1 MSKCLY
7 CYKELEPGEVDFHKS
22 CCRKFFGTHTAP
34 SLDYTRAQMDELAA
48 QVIRSQTTLT
58 GVQPKLSLNLDK
70 HKDSQKLTIVGLWGD
85 YIFKPQTERF
95 AMLPEIEDLT
105 MHLAEIAKIKI
116 VPHTLI
122 RMKDGSIGY
131 LTKRIDRK
139 ADGEKI
145 AMEDMCQLT
154 ERQTEHKYRSS
165 YEQIGKA
172 IRKYST
178 NAQLDMVDFLELV
191 YFSWLTGNNDMHL
204 KNFSLY
210 SPAGE
215 PVLTPAYDLLNAAIS
230 NPVDDEELALNLN
243 GKKKRMKDAD
253 FRNAYRTCGV
263 PEIVFDR
270 VKKKYVDLLP
280 KFEEEIHAS
289 FLSDEIKTL
298 YIELL
303 HRRHAQSSA
312 GFLKSVRN
320 KLTLYGLETLKCR
333 RKSSIGCWP
342 LS

>member
-22 CCRKFFGTHTAP
+22 CCKKFFGTHTAP

-95 AMLPEIEDLT
+95 SMLPEIEDLT

-215 PVLTPAYDLLNAAIS
+215 PMLTPAYDLLNAAIS
-230 NPVDDEELALNLN
+230 NPVDDKELALNLN

-280 KFEEEIHAS
+280 KFEEEIQRS

-312 GFLKSVRN
+312 GF
-320 KLTLYGLETLKCR
+320 
-333 RKSSIGCWP
+333 
-342 LS
+342 

>member
-95 AMLPEIEDLT
+95 AMLPENEDLT

-215 PVLTPAYDLLNAAIS
+215 PVLTPAYDLLNAAIN
-230 NPVDDEELALNLN
+230 NPVDDEELALILN

>member
-7 CYKELEPGEVDFHKS
+7 CYKELGPGEVDFHKS
-22 CCRKFFGTHTAP
+22 CCRKFFGTSTAP

-95 AMLPEIEDLT
+95 AMLPENEDLT

-210 SPAGE
+210 SPLGE
-215 PVLTPAYDLLNAAIS
+215 PVLTPAYDLLNTVIS
-230 NPVDDEELALNLN
+230 NPADDEELALNLN
-243 GKKKRMKDAD
+243 GKKKRMTDAD
-253 FRNAYRTCGV
+253 FRTAYRTCGV

-270 VKKKYVDLLP
+270 VKKKYKDLRP
-280 KFEEEIHAS
+280 KFEEEIQRS
-289 FLSDEIKTL
+289 FLSDELKTF
-298 YIELL
+298 YIDLL
-303 HRRHAQSSA
+303 HRRLMA
-312 GFLKSVRN
+312 
-320 KLTLYGLETLKCR
+320 
-333 RKSSIGCWP
+333 
-342 LS
+342 

>member
-22 CCRKFFGTHTAP
+22 CCRKFFGTTTAP
-34 SLDYTRAQMDELAA
+34 ALDYTREEMDELAA
-48 QVIRSQTTLT
+48 QVIKSQTTLT

-70 HKDSQKLTIVGLWGD
+70 HKDSQKLTIVGLWGG

-95 AMLPEIEDLT
+95 AMLPENEDLT
-105 MHLAEIAKIKI
+105 MHLAEIAKLKI

-131 LTKRIDRK
+131 LTKRIDRTK
-139 ADGEKI
+139 KGDKI

-178 NAQLDMVDFLELV
+178 YPQLDMVDFLELV

-215 PVLTPAYDLLNAAIS
+215 PVLTPAYDLLSAAIS
-230 NPVDDEELALNLN
+230 NPADDEELALNLN
-243 GKKKRMKDAD
+243 GKKKHLKDSD
-253 FRNAYRTCGV
+253 FVMAFRTCGV

-270 VKKKYVDLLP
+270 IKKKYLDLLP
-280 KFEEEIHAS
+280 KFEEEIERS
-289 FLSDEIKTL
+289 FLSEDLKAS

-303 HRRHAQSSA
+303 HKRMKA
-312 GFLKSVRN
+312 
-320 KLTLYGLETLKCR
+320 
-333 RKSSIGCWP
+333 
-342 LS
+342 

>member
-22 CCRKFFGTHTAP
+22 CCRKFFGTATAP
-34 SLDYTRAQMDELAA
+34 SLDYTREEMDELAA
-48 QVIRSQTTLT
+48 QVIKSQTTLT

-70 HKDSQKLTIVGLWGD
+70 HKDSQKLTIVGLWGG

-95 AMLPEIEDLT
+95 AMLPENEDLT
-105 MHLAEIAKIKI
+105 MHLAEIAKLKI

-131 LTKRIDRK
+131 LTKRIDRTK
-139 ADGEKI
+139 KGEKI

-172 IRKYST
+172 IRKYS
-178 NAQLDMVDFLELV
+178 AYPQLDMVDFLELV

-204 KNFSLY
+204 KNFSMY

-215 PVLTPAYDLLNAAIS
+215 PVLTPAYDLLSAAIS
-230 NPVDDEELALNLN
+230 NPADDEELALNLN
-243 GKKKRMKDAD
+243 GKKKHLKDSVFVAA
-253 FRNAYRTCGV
+253 FRTCGV

-270 VKKKYVDLLP
+270 IKKKYLDLLP
-280 KFEEEIHAS
+280 KFEEEIQCS
-289 FLSDEIKTL
+289 FLSEDLKAA

-303 HRRHAQSSA
+303 HKRLQR
-312 GFLKSVRN
+312 
-320 KLTLYGLETLKCR
+320 
-333 RKSSIGCWP
+333 
-342 LS
+342 

>member
-22 CCRKFFGTHTAP
+22 CCRKFFGTTTAP
-34 SLDYTRAQMDELAA
+34 ALDYTREEMDELAA
-48 QVIRSQTTLT
+48 QVIKSQTTLT

-70 HKDSQKLTIVGLWGD
+70 HKDSQKLTIVGLWGG

-95 AMLPEIEDLT
+95 AMLPENEDLT
-105 MHLAEIAKIKI
+105 MHLAEIAKLKI

-131 LTKRIDRK
+131 LTKRIDRTK
-139 ADGEKI
+139 KGDKI

-178 NAQLDMVDFLELV
+178 YPQLDMVDFLELV

-210 SPAGE
+210 SPASE
-215 PVLTPAYDLLNAAIS
+215 PVLTPAYDLLSAAIS
-230 NPVDDEELALNLN
+230 NPADDEELALNLN
-243 GKKKRMKDAD
+243 GKKKHLKDSD
-253 FRNAYRTCGV
+253 FVMAFRTCGV

-270 VKKKYVDLLP
+270 IKKKYLDLLP
-280 KFEEEIHAS
+280 KFEEEIQRS
-289 FLSDEIKTL
+289 FLSEDLKAS

-303 HRRHAQSSA
+303 HKRMKA
-312 GFLKSVRN
+312 
-320 KLTLYGLETLKCR
+320 
-333 RKSSIGCWP
+333 
-342 LS
+342 

>member
-7 CYKELEPGEVDFHKS
+7 CYKELGPGEVDFHKS
-22 CCRKFFGTHTAP
+22 CCRKFFGTSTAP

-70 HKDSQKLTIVGLWGD
+70 HKGSRKLTIVGLWGD
-85 YIFKPQTERF
+85 FIFKPQTDRF
-95 AMLPEIEDLT
+95 AMLPENEDLT

-139 ADGEKI
+139 ADCEKI

-215 PVLTPAYDLLNAAIS
+215 PVLTPAYDLLNTVIS
-230 NPVDDEELALNLN
+230 NPADDEELALNLN
-243 GKKKRMKDAD
+243 GKKKRMTDAD
-253 FRNAYRTCGV
+253 FRTAYRTCGV

-270 VKKKYVDLLP
+270 VKKKYKDLLP
-280 KFEEEIHAS
+280 KFEEEIQLS
-289 FLSDEIKTL
+289 FLSDELKTF
-298 YIELL
+298 YIDLL
-303 HRRHAQSSA
+303 RVNV
-312 GFLKSVRN
+312 KSR
-320 KLTLYGLETLKCR
+320 L
-333 RKSSIGCWP
+333 
-342 LS
+342 

>member
-1 MSKCLY
+1 MSKCLF
-7 CYKELEPGEVDFHKS
+7 CYKELGPGEVDFHKS
-22 CCRKFFGTHTAP
+22 CCKKFFGTATAP

-48 QVIRSQTTLT
+48 QVIKSQTTLT

-70 HKDSQKLTIVGLWGD
+70 HRGSAKLTIVGLWGD

-95 AMLPEIEDLT
+95 AMLPENEDLT
-105 MHLAEIAKIKI
+105 MHLAEIAKIK
-116 VPHTLI
+116 VVHHTLI

-139 ADGEKI
+139 SDGEKI

-210 SPAGE
+210 CPAGE
-215 PVLTPAYDLLNAAIS
+215 PVLTPAYDLLSAVLS
-230 NPVDDEELALNLN
+230 NPADDEELALNLN

-253 FRNAYRTCGV
+253 FKAAYRTCGV

-280 KFEEEIHAS
+280 KFEEGIQSS
-289 FLSDEIKTL
+289 FLSEDLKTA

-303 HRRHAQSSA
+303 RKRLRR
-312 GFLKSVRN
+312 
-320 KLTLYGLETLKCR
+320 
-333 RKSSIGCWP
+333 
-342 LS
+342 

>member
-1 MSKCLY
+1 MVMSKCLF
-7 CYKELEPGEVDFHKS
+7 CYKELGPGEVDFHKS
-22 CCRKFFGTHTAP
+22 CCRKFFGTTTAP
-34 SLDYTRAQMDELAA
+34 ALDYTREEMDELAA
-48 QVIRSQTTLT
+48 QVIKSQTTLT

-70 HKDSQKLTIVGLWGD
+70 HKDSQKLTIVGLWGG

-95 AMLPEIEDLT
+95 AMLPENEDLT
-105 MHLAEIAKIKI
+105 MHLAEIAKLKI

-131 LTKRIDRK
+131 LTKRIDRTK
-139 ADGEKI
+139 KGDKI

-178 NAQLDMVDFLELV
+178 YPQLDMEDFLELV

-215 PVLTPAYDLLNAAIS
+215 PVLAPAYDLLSAAIS
-230 NPVDDEELALNLN
+230 NPADDEELALNLN
-243 GKKKRMKDAD
+243 GRKKHLKDSD
-253 FRNAYRTCGV
+253 FVATFSTCGV
-263 PEIVFDR
+263 PEIVFER
-270 VKKKYVDLLP
+270 IKKKYMDQVIHIINHLLG
-280 KFEEEIHAS
+280 
-289 FLSDEIKTL
+289 IK
-298 YIELL
+298 
-303 HRRHAQSSA
+303 
-312 GFLKSVRN
+312 
-320 KLTLYGLETLKCR
+320 
-333 RKSSIGCWP
+333 
-342 LS
+342 

>member
-230 NPVDDEELALNLN
+230 NPVDDKELALNLN

-320 KLTLYGLETLKCR
+320 KLTL
-333 RKSSIGCWP
+333 
-342 LS
+342 

>member
-7 CYKELEPGEVDFHKS
+7 CYKELGPGEVDFHKS
-22 CCRKFFGTHTAP
+22 CCRKFFGTATAP

-48 QVIRSQTTLT
+48 QVIQSQTTLT

-95 AMLPEIEDLT
+95 AMLPENEDLT

-215 PVLTPAYDLLNAAIS
+215 PVLTPAYDLLNAFIS
-230 NPVDDEELALNLN
+230 NPADDEELALTLN
-243 GKKKRMKDAD
+243 GKKKRIKDAD
-253 FRNAYRTCGV
+253 FKAVYRTCDV

-270 VKKKYVDLLP
+270 VKKKYKDLLP
-280 KFEEEIHAS
+280 KFEEEIQRS
-289 FLSDEIKTL
+289 FLSDELKTF
-298 YIELL
+298 YIDLL
-303 HRRHAQSSA
+303 HRRLMA
-312 GFLKSVRN
+312 
-320 KLTLYGLETLKCR
+320 
-333 RKSSIGCWP
+333 
-342 LS
+342 

>member
-1 MSKCLY
+1 
-7 CYKELEPGEVDFHKS
+7 
-22 CCRKFFGTHTAP
+22 
-34 SLDYTRAQMDELAA
+34 MDELAA
-48 QVIRSQTTLT
+48 QVIKSQTTLT

-70 HKDSQKLTIVGLWGD
+70 HKDSQKLTIVGLWGG

-95 AMLPEIEDLT
+95 AMLPENEDLT
-105 MHLAEIAKIKI
+105 MHLAEIAKLKI

-131 LTKRIDRK
+131 LTKRIDRTK
-139 ADGEKI
+139 KGEKI
-145 AMEDMCQLT
+145 PMEDMCQLT

-178 NAQLDMVDFLELV
+178 YPQLDMVDFLELV

-210 SPAGE
+210 SLAGE
-215 PVLTPAYDLLNAAIS
+215 PVLTPAYDLLSAAIS
-230 NPVDDEELALNLN
+230 NPADDEELALNVN
-243 GKKKRMKDAD
+243 GRKKHLKDSD
-253 FRNAYRTCGV
+253 FIAAFKTCGV

-270 VKKKYVDLLP
+270 IKKKYRALLP
-280 KFEEEIHAS
+280 KIEEEIQRS
-289 FLSDEIKTL
+289 FLSEDLKAS

-303 HRRHAQSSA
+303 HRRISNAA
-312 GFLKSVRN
+312 R
-320 KLTLYGLETLKCR
+320 
-333 RKSSIGCWP
+333 
-342 LS
+342 

>member
-95 AMLPEIEDLT
+95 AMLPENEDLT

-172 IRKYST
+172 IRKYSA

-215 PVLTPAYDLLNAAIS
+215 PMLTPAYDLLNAAIS
-230 NPVDDEELALNLN
+230 NPVDDKELALNLN

-253 FRNAYRTCGV
+253 FKNAYRTCGV

-280 KFEEEIHAS
+280 KFEEEIQRS

-312 GFLKSVRN
+312 VF
-320 KLTLYGLETLKCR
+320 
-333 RKSSIGCWP
+333 
-342 LS
+342 

>member
-7 CYKELEPGEVDFHKS
+7 CYKELGPGEVDFHKS
-22 CCRKFFGTHTAP
+22 CCRKFFGTSTAP

-70 HKDSQKLTIVGLWGD
+70 HKDSQKLTIVGLFGD

-95 AMLPEIEDLT
+95 AMLPENEDLT

-215 PVLTPAYDLLNAAIS
+215 PVLTPAYDLLNAVIS
-230 NPVDDEELALNLN
+230 NPADDEELALNLN
-243 GKKKRMKDAD
+243 GKKKRITDAD
-253 FRNAYRTCGV
+253 FRTAYRTCGV

-270 VKKKYVDLLP
+270 VKKKYKDLLP
-280 KFEEEIHAS
+280 KFEEEIQRS
-289 FLSDEIKTL
+289 FLSDELKTF
-298 YIELL
+298 YIDLL
-303 HRRHAQSSA
+303 RRRLMA
-312 GFLKSVRN
+312 
-320 KLTLYGLETLKCR
+320 
-333 RKSSIGCWP
+333 
-342 LS
+342 

>member
-22 CCRKFFGTHTAP
+22 CCKKFFGTHTAP

-48 QVIRSQTTLT
+48 QVIRSQTTLI

-95 AMLPEIEDLT
+95 AMLPENEDLT

-230 NPVDDEELALNLN
+230 NPVDDKELALNLN

-312 GFLKSVRN
+312 GF
-320 KLTLYGLETLKCR
+320 
-333 RKSSIGCWP
+333 
-342 LS
+342 

>member
-48 QVIRSQTTLT
+48 QVIRSQTTLI

-95 AMLPEIEDLT
+95 AMLPENEDLT

-215 PVLTPAYDLLNAAIS
+215 PMLTPAYDLLNAAIS
-230 NPVDDEELALNLN
+230 NPVDDKELALNLN

-312 GFLKSVRN
+312 VF
-320 KLTLYGLETLKCR
+320 
-333 RKSSIGCWP
+333 
-342 LS
+342 

>member
-1 MSKCLY
+1 M
-7 CYKELEPGEVDFHKS
+7 E
-22 CCRKFFGTHTAP
+22 
-34 SLDYTRAQMDELAA
+34 ELAA
-48 QVIRSQTTLT
+48 QVIQSQTTLT

-95 AMLPEIEDLT
+95 AMLPENEDLT
-105 MHLAEIAKIKI
+105 MHLAEIAKLKI

-154 ERQTEHKYRSS
+154 ERQTENKYKSS
-165 YEQIGKA
+165 YEQVGKA

-215 PVLTPAYDLLNAAIS
+215 PVLTPAYDLLSAVLS
-230 NPVDDEELALNLN
+230 NPADDEELALNLN

-253 FRNAYRTCGV
+253 FKAAYCTCGV

-270 VKKKYVDLLP
+270 VKKKYLDLCSISTHSSVTVFP
-280 KFEEEIHAS
+280 S
-289 FLSDEIKTL
+289 LSLFST
-298 YIELL
+298 
-303 HRRHAQSSA
+303 
-312 GFLKSVRN
+312 V
-320 KLTLYGLETLKCR
+320 
-333 RKSSIGCWP
+333 
-342 LS
+342 

>member
-7 CYKELEPGEVDFHKS
+7 CYKELGPGEVDFHKS
-22 CCRKFFGTHTAP
+22 CCRKFFGTSTAP

-70 HKDSQKLTIVGLWGD
+70 HKDSQKLTIVGLFGD

-95 AMLPEIEDLT
+95 AMLPENEDLT

-215 PVLTPAYDLLNAAIS
+215 PVFTPAYDLLNTVIS
-230 NPVDDEELALNLN
+230 NPADDEELALNLN
-243 GKKKRMKDAD
+243 GKKKRMTDAD
-253 FRNAYRTCGV
+253 FRTAYRTYGV

-270 VKKKYVDLLP
+270 VKKKYKDLLP
-280 KFEEEIHAS
+280 KFEEEIQRS
-289 FLSDEIKTL
+289 FLSDELKTF
-298 YIELL
+298 YIDLL
-303 HRRHAQSSA
+303 HRRLMA
-312 GFLKSVRN
+312 
-320 KLTLYGLETLKCR
+320 
-333 RKSSIGCWP
+333 
-342 LS
+342 

>member
-1 MSKCLY
+1 
-7 CYKELEPGEVDFHKS
+7 
-22 CCRKFFGTHTAP
+22 
-34 SLDYTRAQMDELAA
+34 MDELAA
-48 QVIRSQTTLT
+48 QVIKSQTTLT

-70 HKDSQKLTIVGLWGD
+70 HKDSQKLTIVGLWGS

-95 AMLPEIEDLT
+95 AMLPENEDLT
-105 MHLAEIAKIKI
+105 MHLAQIAKLKV

-131 LTKRIDRK
+131 LTRRIDRK

-172 IRKYST
+172 IRKYSKS
-178 NAQLDMVDFLELV
+178 AQLDMVDFLELV

-210 SPAGE
+210 SPTGE
-215 PVLTPAYDLLNAAIS
+215 PVLTPAYDLLNSAIS
-230 NPVDDEELALNLN
+230 NPADDEELALNLN
-243 GKKKRMKDAD
+243 GKKKRIKDKD
-253 FRNAYRTCGV
+253 FKAAYLTCGV

-270 VKKKYVDLLP
+270 VKKKYVKLLP
-280 KFEEEIHAS
+280 KFEEEIQRS
-289 FLSDEIKTL
+289 FLSDELKVS
-298 YIELL
+298 YIEIL
-303 HRRHAQSSA
+303 HKRL
-312 GFLKSVRN
+312 G
-320 KLTLYGLETLKCR
+320 Y
-333 RKSSIGCWP
+333 
-342 LS
+342 

>member
-7 CYKELEPGEVDFHKS
+7 CYKELGPGEVDFHKS
-22 CCRKFFGTHTAP
+22 CCWKFFGTATAP

-70 HKDSQKLTIVGLWGD
+70 HKDSRKLTIVGLWGD
-85 YIFKPQTERF
+85 FIFKPQTERF
-95 AMLPEIEDLT
+95 AMLPENEDLT

-210 SPAGE
+210 SPLGE
-215 PVLTPAYDLLNAAIS
+215 PVLTPAYDLLNTVIS
-230 NPVDDEELALNLN
+230 NPADDEELALNLN
-243 GKKKRMKDAD
+243 GKKKRMTDAD
-253 FRNAYRTCGV
+253 FRTAYRTCGV

-270 VKKKYVDLLP
+270 VKKKYKDLRP
-280 KFEEEIHAS
+280 KFEEEIQRS
-289 FLSDEIKTL
+289 FLSDELKTF
-298 YIELL
+298 YIDLL
-303 HRRHAQSSA
+303 HRRLMA
-312 GFLKSVRN
+312 
-320 KLTLYGLETLKCR
+320 
-333 RKSSIGCWP
+333 
-342 LS
+342 

>member
-7 CYKELEPGEVDFHKS
+7 CYKELGPGEVDFHKS
-22 CCRKFFGTHTAP
+22 CCRKFFGTSTAP

-70 HKDSQKLTIVGLWGD
+70 HKDSRKLTIVGLWGD

-95 AMLPEIEDLT
+95 AMLPENEDLT

-210 SPAGE
+210 SPLGE
-215 PVLTPAYDLLNAAIS
+215 PVLTPAYDLLNTVIS
-230 NPVDDEELALNLN
+230 NPADDEELALNLN
-243 GKKKRMKDAD
+243 GKKKRMTDAD
-253 FRNAYRTCGV
+253 FRTAYRTCGV

-270 VKKKYVDLLP
+270 VKKKYKDLRP
-280 KFEEEIHAS
+280 KFEEEIQRS
-289 FLSDEIKTL
+289 FLSDELKTF
-298 YIELL
+298 YIDLL
-303 HRRHAQSSA
+303 HRRLLA
-312 GFLKSVRN
+312 
-320 KLTLYGLETLKCR
+320 
-333 RKSSIGCWP
+333 
-342 LS
+342 

>member
-7 CYKELEPGEVDFHKS
+7 CYKELGPGEVDYHKS
-22 CCRKFFGTHTAP
+22 CCRKFFGTTTVP
-34 SLDYTRAQMDELAA
+34 SLEYTRAQMDELAA
-48 QVIRSQTTLT
+48 QVIKSQTTLT

-70 HKDSQKLTIVGLWGD
+70 HKDSQKLTIVGLWGS
-85 YIFKPQTERF
+85 YIFKPQTERY
-95 AMLPEIEDLT
+95 AMLPENEDLT
-105 MHLAEIAKIKI
+105 MHLAQIAKLKV

-131 LTKRIDRK
+131 LTRRIDRK
-139 ADGEKI
+139 ADGKKI

-172 IRKYST
+172 IRKYSK

-210 SPAGE
+210 SPTGE
-215 PVLTPAYDLLNAAIS
+215 PVLTPAYDLLNSAIS

-243 GKKKRMKDAD
+243 GKKKRINDKDFKA
-253 FRNAYRTCGV
+253 AYLTCGV

-270 VKKKYVDLLP
+270 VKKKYVKLLP
-280 KFEEEIHAS
+280 KFKEEIQRS
-289 FLSDEIKTL
+289 FLSDELKVS
-298 YIELL
+298 YIEIL
-303 HRRHAQSSA
+303 HKRL
-312 GFLKSVRN
+312 G
-320 KLTLYGLETLKCR
+320 Y
-333 RKSSIGCWP
+333 
-342 LS
+342 

>member
-48 QVIRSQTTLT
+48 QVIRSQTTLI

-95 AMLPEIEDLT
+95 AMLPENEDLT

-215 PVLTPAYDLLNAAIS
+215 PMLTPAYDLLNAAIS
-230 NPVDDEELALNLN
+230 NPVDDKELALNLN

-253 FRNAYRTCGV
+253 FKNAYRTCGV

-280 KFEEEIHAS
+280 KFEEEIQRS

-312 GFLKSVRN
+312 VF
-320 KLTLYGLETLKCR
+320 
-333 RKSSIGCWP
+333 
-342 LS
+342 

>member
-7 CYKELEPGEVDFHKS
+7 CYKELGPGEVDFHKS
-22 CCRKFFGTHTAP
+22 CCRKFFGTATAP

-95 AMLPEIEDLT
+95 AMLPENEDLT
-105 MHLAEIAKIKI
+105 MHLAEIAKLKI

-215 PVLTPAYDLLNAAIS
+215 PVLTPAYDLLNAVIS
-230 NPVDDEELALNLN
+230 NPADDDELALNLN

-253 FRNAYRTCGV
+253 FRSAYRTCGV
-263 PEIVFDR
+263 PEIIFDR
-270 VKKKYVDLLP
+270 VKKKYLNLLP
-280 KFEEEIHAS
+280 KFEEEIQRS
-289 FLSDEIKTL
+289 FLSDELKTF
-298 YIELL
+298 YINLL
-303 HRRHAQSSA
+303 HRRLMA
-312 GFLKSVRN
+312 
-320 KLTLYGLETLKCR
+320 
-333 RKSSIGCWP
+333 
-342 LS
+342 

>member
-22 CCRKFFGTHTAP
+22 CCRKFFGTRTAP

-215 PVLTPAYDLLNAAIS
+215 PVLTPAYDLLNAAIN

-280 KFEEEIHAS
+280 KFEEEIQRS

-312 GFLKSVRN
+312 VF
-320 KLTLYGLETLKCR
+320 
-333 RKSSIGCWP
+333 
-342 LS
+342 

>member
-95 AMLPEIEDLT
+95 AMLPENEDLT

-312 GFLKSVRN
+312 VF
-320 KLTLYGLETLKCR
+320 
-333 RKSSIGCWP
+333 
-342 LS
+342 